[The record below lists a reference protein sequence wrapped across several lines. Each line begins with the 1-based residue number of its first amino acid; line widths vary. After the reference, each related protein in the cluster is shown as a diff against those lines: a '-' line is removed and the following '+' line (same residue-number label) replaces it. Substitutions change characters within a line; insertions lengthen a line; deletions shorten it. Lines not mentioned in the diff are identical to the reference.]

1 MRSSRVISEKGSPV
15 HLPPYRVWQSTLR
28 WFAKNTFSPYW
39 LKGGWRHP
47 VASYGIAVLLELC
60 TIFVT
65 YLLARI
71 FPSFVFPGALTFIAV
86 TFIALSWGAGPGLI
100 ATLMGALLI
109 NYVVIA
115 PYFTWDIDGW
125 DDGIELL
132 LFVGVGIGIAVIA
145 SQTERARRNAEQSR
159 QSAEEFAISL
169 QQAEREAAARAGQ
182 LEATFEAI
190 TDMVLLYDKDGN
202 VLYVNPAAR
211 DLYGDETRPEY
222 YARAANERLSR
233 YTVRNEQG
241 QGLPRE
247 QWPVS
252 RLLHGEVLQSENA
265 VDVIIIGPNGNDLQ
279 LSVTGAPVLDPTGHI
294 LGTVMICHNVTER
307 RQLERRTQ
315 EALEALL
322 VMAEALVQVRGDEDG
337 WGDSSNSRSD
347 VTQRLVEL
355 IRSVLG
361 CKRVSITAL
370 EADMHTPH
378 SVAVV
383 GISPEQEAL
392 WRARASGFNLHE
404 QLAQS
409 DLNAQFE
416 SNEVIILD
424 MTRPPFDRRPNPF
437 GIHKMLLA
445 PMSVGNQLV
454 GMLSLDY
461 GETDHEYTQ
470 EEIAL
475 SRVVAKLAALVLER
489 ERLLQERAQAQA
501 NELALREAN
510 RRMDDFLSIA
520 SHELRTPLTAIKGN
534 VQLAQ
539 RRLDKM
545 IQQKDTGSDG
555 IVSKLNVV
563 QDLLERAERQMRVQN
578 RLVSDLLDVSRIQ
591 ADKLEMRLEPCD
603 LAIIV
608 REAVREQQIAVAPRP
623 VRLHMEAEG
632 SVPVIVDADRISQV
646 VTNYLTNALKYTEA
660 EKLVEVRLSVEGQE
674 ARVLVRDEGPGLTLA
689 EQEHI
694 WDRFYRVDGIAVQ
707 SGSGVGLGLGLHI
720 CRTIIESHGGQVG
733 VESVPGEG
741 ATFWFTL
748 PLAAAESTA

>member
-1 MRSSRVISEKGSPV
+1 MRSSRVLPERGSPI
-15 HLPPYRVWQSTLR
+15 HLLPYRVWQSTRR

-47 VASYGIAVLLELC
+47 VVSYSIAVLLELC
-60 TIFVT
+60 ALFVT

-71 FPSFVFPGALTFIAV
+71 FPSFVFPGALTFITV

-132 LFVGVGIGIAVIA
+132 LFVGVGVGIVVIA

-169 QQAEREAAARAGQ
+169 QQTERESAARAGQ

-190 TDMVLLYDKDGN
+190 TDMVLLYDKDGK

-233 YTVRNEQG
+233 YIVRNEQG
-241 QGLPRE
+241 QELPRE

-252 RLLHGEVLQSENA
+252 RLLRGEVLQSENA
-265 VDVIIIGPNGNDLQ
+265 VDVIIIGPHGNDLQ
-279 LSVTGAPVLDPTGHI
+279 LSVTGAPVLDSTGHI

-322 VMAEALVQVRGDEDG
+322 VMAEALVQVRSDEDG
-337 WGDSSNSRSD
+337 WGDSRSG

-404 QLAQS
+404 QFAQS

-416 SNEVIILD
+416 NNEVVILD
-424 MTRPPFDRRPNPF
+424 MTRPSFDGKPNPF
-437 GIHKMLLA
+437 GIYKMLLA
-445 PMSVGNQLV
+445 PMRVGNQLV
-454 GMLSLDY
+454 GILALDY
-461 GETDHEYTQ
+461 GETDHQYTQ

-545 IQQKDTGSDG
+545 IQQQDTGSDG

-591 ADKLEMRLEPCD
+591 ADKLEMRFEPCD
-603 LAIIV
+603 LTIIV

-623 VRLHMEAEG
+623 VRLHIEVEG
-632 SVPVIVDADRISQV
+632 GVPVIADADRISQV

-660 EKLVEVRLSVEGQE
+660 EKLVEVRLSVEEQE
-674 ARVLVRDEGPGLTLA
+674 ARVLVRDEGPGLSLA

-694 WDRFYRVDGIAVQ
+694 WDRFYRVDGIMVQ

-720 CRTIIESHGGQVG
+720 CRIIIESHGGQVG
-733 VESVPGEG
+733 VESAPGEG
-741 ATFWFTL
+741 STFWFTL
-748 PLAAAESTA
+748 PLATGESTA